1 MASSVKRTNQLK
13 KLIQTK
19 VKTLTTDVYFEV
31 AKDNALYPHIV
42 FDFSQVN
49 LGDLSREDFRL
60 DVHVW
65 DKGTSTTAID
75 DLCDSVED
83 LFDALND
90 PQTDILPTFYKELR
104 TTIEDEDKKIR
115 HRVIRFQVQN
125 YETTKGR

>member
-1 MASSVKRTNQLK
+1 M
-13 KLIQTK
+13 
-19 VKTLTTDVYFEV
+19 KTLTTDVYFEV

-49 LGDLSREDFRL
+49 LGDLSREDYRL

-90 PQTDILPTFYKELR
+90 PQTGILPTFYKELR